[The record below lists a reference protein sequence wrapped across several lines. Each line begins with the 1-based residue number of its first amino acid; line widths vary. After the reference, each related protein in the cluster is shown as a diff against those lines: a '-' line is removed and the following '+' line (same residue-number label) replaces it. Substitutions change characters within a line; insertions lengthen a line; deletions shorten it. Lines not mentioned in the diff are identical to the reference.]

1 MATGCAAVGA
11 PAARAHPRCFSS
23 SPGVR
28 AVGERAWSTR
38 LPHVSVQSGASGASG
53 VSSRHAK
60 RGGAAPAAASPRWWD
75 VKARL
80 ETALRGDERSEFG
93 YLEHDSEGE
102 TVFRARSKHNG
113 DVRVVKHGPWR
124 SLRFN
129 EVEQGLS
136 YVRETTNEGSDRVA
150 ADLDVLGYEYL
161 RCMTAAAAATCAL
174 DKRADWTGVGEERER
189 LGERLGA
196 ETLAG
201 SSPGGNTV
209 VCVGLGSGAMP
220 AFIANAFPELS
231 VDVVEIDDV
240 VVDAA
245 EKALGLPGIRATAA
259 NASGRRT
266 RPEGSKSGKRLENLS
281 VVIGDAAEFMASAA
295 GAVRRGETPAASAI
309 FLDAFDGDGETP
321 RHLTSAA
328 FLRDCAAR
336 VAPGGVVVANCFN
349 GVRGSKARH
358 AAESFAV
365 ALARE
370 IGPVTSWTVETPVN
384 VIFAARKERARG
396 DDGDDV
402 SDSFSLQKRFS
413 RAQLRD
419 AARALGAERMF
430 EWDAG
435 DRVRRA
441 FWVEVVEDAESALC
455 ENEDKSSN
463 GFPRVIRER
472 PAGIEMNP
480 LSALAE
486 RVGTTM
492 PREWA
497 EDEDEEV

>member
-1 MATGCAAVGA
+1 MATGCAALSA
-11 PAARAHPRCFSS
+11 PAARAHPRCFFS

-189 LGERLGA
+189 RDAETLGA

-245 EKALGLPGIRATAA
+245 EKALGLPGIRATAP
-259 NASGRRT
+259 NA
-266 RPEGSKSGKRLENLS
+266 RLENLR

-321 RHLTSAA
+321 RHLTSEA
-328 FLRDCAAR
+328 FLRDCAER

-349 GVRGSKARH
+349 GARGSKARH

-441 FWVEVVEDAESALC
+441 FWVEVVEDAGSG
-455 ENEDKSSN
+455 NEDAEN

-497 EDEDEEV
+497 EDEEEEA

>member
-1 MATGCAAVGA
+1 MATGCAALSA
-11 PAARAHPRCFSS
+11 PAARAHPRCFFS

-113 DVRVVKHGPWR
+113 DVRVVEHGPWR

-136 YVRETTNEGSDRVA
+136 YVRETTNEGSSCVA

-259 NASGRRT
+259 NA
-266 RPEGSKSGKRLENLS
+266 RLENLR
-281 VVIGDAAEFMASAA
+281 VFIGDAAEFMASAA
-295 GAVRRGETPAASAI
+295 GAVPVTAFFCCCCCCCCCWSSLLLGCGSRRGSYGVGGSCSGGCSVESPASA
-309 FLDAFDGDGETP
+309 
-321 RHLTSAA
+321 
-328 FLRDCAAR
+328 
-336 VAPGGVVVANCFN
+336 
-349 GVRGSKARH
+349 GS
-358 AAESFAV
+358 
-365 ALARE
+365 
-370 IGPVTSWTVETPVN
+370 
-384 VIFAARKERARG
+384 
-396 DDGDDV
+396 
-402 SDSFSLQKRFS
+402 
-413 RAQLRD
+413 
-419 AARALGAERMF
+419 
-430 EWDAG
+430 
-435 DRVRRA
+435 
-441 FWVEVVEDAESALC
+441 
-455 ENEDKSSN
+455 
-463 GFPRVIRER
+463 
-472 PAGIEMNP
+472 
-480 LSALAE
+480 
-486 RVGTTM
+486 
-492 PREWA
+492 
-497 EDEDEEV
+497 

>member
-1 MATGCAAVGA
+1 MATGRAAFAA
-11 PAARAHPRCFSS
+11 PAARGRAHPRCVSS

-28 AVGERAWSTR
+28 VTGERARSTR
-38 LPHVSVQSGASGASG
+38 LSAFSG

-60 RGGAAPAAASPRWWD
+60 RGGAAPGAAPPRWWD

-80 ETALRGDERSEFG
+80 ETVLREDERSEFG

-102 TVFRARSKHNG
+102 CVFRARSTFNG

-136 YVRETTNEGSDRVA
+136 YVRETHRDEATGEVTGVT
-150 ADLDVLGYEYL
+150 ADVDVLGYEYL
-161 RCMTAAAAATCAL
+161 RCMTAAAAAMCAL
-174 DKRADWTGVGEERER
+174 DAGADWRRGDARGVDGDFHRR
-189 LGERLGA
+189 P
-196 ETLAG
+196 
-201 SSPGGNTV
+201 SV

-220 AFIANAFPELS
+220 AFIANAFPEID

-245 EKALGLPGIRATAA
+245 ERALGLPGIRTGA
-259 NASGRRT
+259 
-266 RPEGSKSGKRLENLS
+266 PERSAPLADRLGAR
-281 VVIGDAAEFMASAA
+281 GDALSRESERRLANLRVVVEDASAFMARAA
-295 GAVRRGETPAASAI
+295 GATRRGDAPPARAI
-309 FLDAFDGDGETP
+309 FLDAFDGAGETP
-321 RHLTSAA
+321 RHLTEPA

-336 VAPGGVVVANCFN
+336 VRIGGVVVANCFN
-349 GVRGSKARH
+349 GARGSKARRG
-358 AAESFAV
+358 AESFAV
-365 ALARE
+365 ALARA

-384 VIFAARKERARG
+384 VIFAARKERASS
-396 DDGDDV
+396 DCDDV
-402 SDSFSLQKRFS
+402 SDASRFS

-497 EDEDEEV
+497 EDEDEEA

>member
-1 MATGCAAVGA
+1 
-11 PAARAHPRCFSS
+11 
-23 SPGVR
+23 
-28 AVGERAWSTR
+28 
-38 LPHVSVQSGASGASG
+38 
-53 VSSRHAK
+53 
-60 RGGAAPAAASPRWWD
+60 
-75 VKARL
+75 
-80 ETALRGDERSEFG
+80 
-93 YLEHDSEGE
+93 
-102 TVFRARSKHNG
+102 
-113 DVRVVKHGPWR
+113 
-124 SLRFN
+124 
-129 EVEQGLS
+129 
-136 YVRETTNEGSDRVA
+136 
-150 ADLDVLGYEYL
+150 
-161 RCMTAAAAATCAL
+161 
-174 DKRADWTGVGEERER
+174 
-189 LGERLGA
+189 
-196 ETLAG
+196 
-201 SSPGGNTV
+201 
-209 VCVGLGSGAMP
+209 MP

-231 VDVVEIDDV
+231 VEVVEIDDV

-259 NASGRRT
+259 NAAE

-321 RHLTSAA
+321 RHLTSAS

-402 SDSFSLQKRFS
+402 SDSFRLQKRFS

-419 AARALGAERMF
+419 AARALGAERLF

-455 ENEDKSSN
+455 ENEDAEN

-497 EDEDEEV
+497 EDEDEEA

>member
-1 MATGCAAVGA
+1 MATGCVALGA
-11 PAARAHPRCFSS
+11 PAARAHHGCFSS
-23 SPGVR
+23 SPGVS
-28 AVGERAWSTR
+28 AVGERARSTR
-38 LPHVSVQSGASGASG
+38 LSGASG

-60 RGGAAPAAASPRWWD
+60 RGGATPGAATPRWWD

-80 ETALRGDERSEFG
+80 ETALRDDERSEFG

-102 TVFRARSKHNG
+102 TVFRARSTFNG

-136 YVRETTNEGSDRVA
+136 YVRETTNEGSGCVA

-174 DKRADWTGVGEERER
+174 DKRADWTRVGEERER
-189 LGERLGA
+189 LGERRDA

-201 SSPGGNTV
+201 SSPKRGNTV

-259 NASGRRT
+259 NA
-266 RPEGSKSGKRLENLS
+266 RLENLR

-328 FLRDCAAR
+328 FLRDCAER

-384 VIFAARKERARG
+384 VIFAARKERASSDR
-396 DDGDDV
+396 DDV
-402 SDSFSLQKRFS
+402 SDSSRFS

-419 AARALGAERMF
+419 AARALGAERLF

-441 FWVEVVEDAESALC
+441 FWVEVVEDAGSG
-455 ENEDKSSN
+455 NEDAEN

-497 EDEDEEV
+497 EDEDEEA

>member
-1 MATGCAAVGA
+1 MATGCAALSA
-11 PAARAHPRCFSS
+11 PAARAHPRCFFS

-113 DVRVVKHGPWR
+113 DVRVVEHGPWR

-136 YVRETTNEGSDRVA
+136 YVRETTNEGSGCVA

-174 DKRADWTGVGEERER
+174 DKRADWTATVGEERER

-201 SSPGGNTV
+201 SSPKRGNTV

-245 EKALGLPGIRATAA
+245 EKALGLPGIRATAP
-259 NASGRRT
+259 NA
-266 RPEGSKSGKRLENLS
+266 RLENLR

-328 FLRDCAAR
+328 FLRDCAER

-384 VIFAARKERARG
+384 VIFAARKERASSDR
-396 DDGDDV
+396 DDV
-402 SDSFSLQKRFS
+402 SDSSRFS

-419 AARALGAERMF
+419 AARALGAERLF

-441 FWVEVVEDAESALC
+441 FWVEVVEDAGSG
-455 ENEDKSSN
+455 NEDAEN

-497 EDEDEEV
+497 EDEDEEA

>member
-136 YVRETTNEGSDRVA
+136 YVRETTNEGSGRVA

-189 LGERLGA
+189 LG
-196 ETLAG
+196 
-201 SSPGGNTV
+201 
-209 VCVGLGSGAMP
+209 
-220 AFIANAFPELS
+220 
-231 VDVVEIDDV
+231 
-240 VVDAA
+240 
-245 EKALGLPGIRATAA
+245 
-259 NASGRRT
+259 
-266 RPEGSKSGKRLENLS
+266 
-281 VVIGDAAEFMASAA
+281 
-295 GAVRRGETPAASAI
+295 
-309 FLDAFDGDGETP
+309 
-321 RHLTSAA
+321 
-328 FLRDCAAR
+328 
-336 VAPGGVVVANCFN
+336 
-349 GVRGSKARH
+349 
-358 AAESFAV
+358 
-365 ALARE
+365 
-370 IGPVTSWTVETPVN
+370 
-384 VIFAARKERARG
+384 
-396 DDGDDV
+396 
-402 SDSFSLQKRFS
+402 
-413 RAQLRD
+413 
-419 AARALGAERMF
+419 
-430 EWDAG
+430 
-435 DRVRRA
+435 
-441 FWVEVVEDAESALC
+441 
-455 ENEDKSSN
+455 
-463 GFPRVIRER
+463 
-472 PAGIEMNP
+472 
-480 LSALAE
+480 
-486 RVGTTM
+486 
-492 PREWA
+492 
-497 EDEDEEV
+497 

>member
-1 MATGCAAVGA
+1 
-11 PAARAHPRCFSS
+11 
-23 SPGVR
+23 
-28 AVGERAWSTR
+28 
-38 LPHVSVQSGASGASG
+38 
-53 VSSRHAK
+53 
-60 RGGAAPAAASPRWWD
+60 
-75 VKARL
+75 
-80 ETALRGDERSEFG
+80 
-93 YLEHDSEGE
+93 
-102 TVFRARSKHNG
+102 
-113 DVRVVKHGPWR
+113 
-124 SLRFN
+124 
-129 EVEQGLS
+129 
-136 YVRETTNEGSDRVA
+136 
-150 ADLDVLGYEYL
+150 
-161 RCMTAAAAATCAL
+161 
-174 DKRADWTGVGEERER
+174 
-189 LGERLGA
+189 
-196 ETLAG
+196 
-201 SSPGGNTV
+201 
-209 VCVGLGSGAMP
+209 MP

-245 EKALGLPGIRATAA
+245 EKALGLPGIRATAP
-259 NASGRRT
+259 NA
-266 RPEGSKSGKRLENLS
+266 RLENLR

-328 FLRDCAAR
+328 FLRDCAER

-384 VIFAARKERARG
+384 VIFAARKERASSDR
-396 DDGDDV
+396 DDV
-402 SDSFSLQKRFS
+402 SDSSRFS

-419 AARALGAERMF
+419 AARALGAERLF

-441 FWVEVVEDAESALC
+441 FWVEVVEDAGSG
-455 ENEDKSSN
+455 NEDAEN

-497 EDEDEEV
+497 EDEDEEA

>member
-1 MATGCAAVGA
+1 MATVRAAWGVPTA
-11 PAARAHPRCFSS
+11 WAHPVCFASS
-23 SPGVR
+23 RGVR

-136 YVRETTNEGSDRVA
+136 YVRETTNEGSSRVV

-174 DKRADWTGVGEERER
+174 DKRADWRGVGETLARER
-189 LGERLGA
+189 LGERL
-196 ETLAG
+196 TLAG

-259 NASGRRT
+259 NA
-266 RPEGSKSGKRLENLS
+266 RLENLR

-295 GAVRRGETPAASAI
+295 AAVRRGETPAASTI

-321 RHLTSAA
+321 THLTSAA

-336 VAPGGVVVANCFN
+336 VKPGGVVVANCFN

-384 VIFAARKERARG
+384 VIFAARKERASSDR
-396 DDGDDV
+396 DDV
-402 SDSFSLQKRFS
+402 SDSSRFS

-419 AARALGAERMF
+419 AARALGAERLF

-441 FWVEVVEDAESALC
+441 FWVEVVEDAGSG
-455 ENEDKSSN
+455 NEDAEN

-497 EDEDEEV
+497 EDEDEEA

>member
-1 MATGCAAVGA
+1 MATGCAALSA
-11 PAARAHPRCFSS
+11 PAARAHPRCFFS

-113 DVRVVKHGPWR
+113 DVRVVEHGPWR

-136 YVRETTNEGSDRVA
+136 YVRETTNEGSGCVA

-174 DKRADWTGVGEERER
+174 DKRADWTRVGEERER
-189 LGERLGA
+189 LGERRDA

-201 SSPGGNTV
+201 SSPKRGNTV

-245 EKALGLPGIRATAA
+245 EKALGLPGIRATPARAA
-259 NASGRRT
+259 ERSA
-266 RPEGSKSGKRLENLS
+266 GSSAERFPENLS

-295 GAVRRGETPAASAI
+295 AAVRRGETPAASTI

-321 RHLTSAA
+321 THLTSAA

-336 VAPGGVVVANCFN
+336 VKPGGVVVANCFN

-384 VIFAARKERARG
+384 VIFAARKERASSDR
-396 DDGDDV
+396 DDV
-402 SDSFSLQKRFS
+402 SDSSRFS

-419 AARALGAERMF
+419 AARALGAERLF

-441 FWVEVVEDAESALC
+441 FWVEVVEKVESAA
-455 ENEDKSSN
+455 ENAGSGNEDGEN

-497 EDEDEEV
+497 EDEDEEA